1 MSKHEQPT
9 PPPPPPSGG
18 YLPQGRAYAPAAP
31 EAPRRSWFARHK
43 ILTGILGV
51 LVLFMIIGALGG
63 DDDESSSAAPTTA
76 ESTRPAEEG
85 TGSSAR
91 SQGSTADESAAEETE
106 EETAPETTEDEP
118 VEEEPADPRVG
129 EVVTVGDFAVTVTGT
144 EGGLDRI
151 GDATFGEE
159 AQGQFVKVFVTVEN
173 TGDSAEYFFDSDQE
187 LIDDQDRQHST
198 SSSSWLLDEE
208 SLFLAEINPGNTVEG
223 VLLYDIPADAVP
235 TAVDLQAGWLDGS
248 VRVALGG

>member
-9 PPPPPPSGG
+9 PTPPPPGG
-18 YLPQGRAYAPAAP
+18 YLPQGQAYAPAPP

-118 VEEEPADPRVG
+118 VEDEPAGPQVG